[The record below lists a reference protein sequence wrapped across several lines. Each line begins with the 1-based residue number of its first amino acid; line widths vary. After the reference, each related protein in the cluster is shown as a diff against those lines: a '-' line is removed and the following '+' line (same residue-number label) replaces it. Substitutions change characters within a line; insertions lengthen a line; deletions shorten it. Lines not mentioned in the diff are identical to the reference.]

1 MSFMKRIIALL
12 VILSMVFVIF
22 AGCGR
27 NSISASDESENSS
40 VNSDEK
46 DNDSD
51 DTVSKGE
58 DEDEDEDQNEDE
70 GSDSDSDSGNNSD
83 SSSPAEFLALSKGAL
98 VLDTFKEF
106 KYEYK
111 TNTDGTEGFISI
123 SYVSLGSETI
133 DGVNTEHL
141 KVELVE
147 KDKVTEFEGWYNE
160 KWEAVK
166 YKDSEGEKTGMEAAM
181 SGMSLGMMVQI
192 YSNLLKLNS
201 TFLKEDLTVDEDM
214 FDLKD
219 KSKETVDLGDGSIKV
234 QKFVLSSKFGQ
245 GQRIL
250 CIAEIDGKS
259 MYTLME
265 TISKDN
271 VTTDSMKVV
280 RAIPR

>member
-12 VILSMVFVIF
+12 VILSMVFVLF

-27 NSISASDESENSS
+27 SSISKPDESKKPS
-40 VNSDEK
+40 VNSNKK
-46 DNDSD
+46 DNDSNK
-51 DTVSKGE
+51 TASKGK
-58 DEDEDEDQNEDE
+58 DEDKDEDKDE
-70 GSDSDSDSGNNSD
+70 GSDSVSKSGDNSD
-83 SSSPAEFLALSKGAL
+83 SSSPTEFLALSKGAL

-133 DGVNTEHL
+133 DGVKTEHL
-141 KVELVE
+141 KVEVVE
-147 KDKVTEFEGWYNE
+147 NDKVTEFEGWYNE